1 MKSTGDDVT
10 FHHDFLKKWFYET
23 LVFFFPSFFGKGT
36 TGCSAKKKGW
46 KELIISDEKG
56 VMKLKIFE
64 I

>member
-1 MKSTGDDVT
+1 MK
-10 FHHDFLKKWFYET
+10 H
-23 LVFFFPSFFGKGT
+23 SFFSFFLFLVKERR
-36 TGCSAKKKGW
+36 AVLPKKKGW